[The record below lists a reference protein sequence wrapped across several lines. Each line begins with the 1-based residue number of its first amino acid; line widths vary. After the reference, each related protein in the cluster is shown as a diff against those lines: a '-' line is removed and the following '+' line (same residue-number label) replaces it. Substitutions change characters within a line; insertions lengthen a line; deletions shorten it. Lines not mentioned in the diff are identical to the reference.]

1 MNGLEDIS
9 IIIPTRNNIDYLKL
23 ALKSIREQRA
33 YDKCPILIYADD
45 CTGKTKKWLRMY
57 KNIYNFSYH
66 TYEGEGRKGIVY
78 TVQELID
85 EVQTNIIFYMHDDM
99 LIGKHTLEPLL
110 KHLKPK
116 TIISATRIE
125 PPLHPPENC
134 KIIRDFG
141 FFPKDFKEKEFN
153 EFVELSKKEFKTKTT
168 KGIFVPY
175 MFYKKDWVG
184 YDKDFVPQS
193 HEDSDLFWSWLQ
205 KKCEFVQSWGSFVYH
220 FTCRGSR
227 YQDET
232 LTDSDEWK
240 KSNAKNLKNFIR
252 KWGSTPIYNLNKH
265 PLLSPDIK
273 LTASVL
279 MKNEGDKIYS
289 FLEYM
294 EPYFNEI
301 IIADDYS
308 TDNSMEEIERYIQD
322 TLKKGPTNFKRDK
335 IKIFKRKL
343 DMDFATQ
350 TNEIT
355 KRSNN
360 EWVMKLDPDEL
371 MDDRSLNNIRF
382 LLSAMEKENPKVE
395 VIGIPRINTL
405 NGVLVNDIPREKW
418 NEEHLSTLKQFNP
431 KDPLT
436 LKNPDY
442 QFRLFKKNVKWVN
455 KVHEQPEPVKNG
467 EKKKVMITHN
477 IALFHPKTVQ
487 KQNTQNEFY
496 NQIIK
501 KKEKTDMKNLVVN
514 SVCYTFEGITKHP
527 REEMKELKKLGYNIF
542 ITSQPY
548 QSGFDEE
555 MKEMY
560 DVFDTKKP
568 HINYIN
574 QPPIRESNPFMS
586 VLGNLNKQ
594 NLVAYLSFEGLIPQ
608 QWTDVLN
615 HSNVKMIFVPSNYVK
630 ECFIKSGVKDK
641 DKIRIIPHGINPDSM
656 KNIKPHKFDKFT
668 FLFAGT
674 THNLRKGY
682 DLAIKSF
689 SEEFKEED
697 DVQLVLKINKIYN
710 PKQDINREI
719 KKYVVK
725 GGNKNIHYIDNNLSN
740 EELYSLFKGA
750 NAYVSPHRSEGFG
763 IFILESL
770 ALGTPTIATAASGN
784 MDFCNKDNTF
794 LVDIKDRLAWAPF
807 RFPYERTKWFQPKIS
822 DLKKHMRYVYENYE
836 DCKKKSVEE
845 SKKILNKWTW
855 KNTAKLM
862 DKSFKEL

>member
-1 MNGLEDIS
+1 MDKIS
-9 IIIPTRNNIDYLKL
+9 ILLTNRNTLNFLKL
-23 ALKSIREQRA
+23 AIKSIRKNASNKFHE
-33 YDKCPILIYADD
+33 LIIMDD
-45 CTGKTKKWLRMY
+45 GSNDGSKEWLKENRN
-57 KNIYNFSYH
+57 KYNYSYH
-66 TYEGEGRKGIVY
+66 THDDIQRKGIVN
-78 TVQELID
+78 VVEEGIKLCNKD
-85 EVQTNIIFYMHDDM
+85 IIFNAHSDM
-99 LIGKHTLEPLL
+99 YFGKNFDKQLIR
-110 KHLKPK
+110 HLKPK
-116 TIISATRIE
+116 TIVSATRIE
-125 PPLHPPENC
+125 PPIHPPENC

-153 EFVELSKKEFKTKTT
+153 EFVEEAKIEFKTRTT

-184 YDKDFVPQS
+184 YDKDFIPQS
-193 HEDSDLFWSWLQ
+193 HEDSDLFWRWLQ
-205 KKCEFVQSWGSFVYH
+205 EKYEFIQSWGSFVYH

-265 PLLSPDIK
+265 PLLSSDIK

-279 MKNEGDKIYS
+279 MKNEGDKIYT

-308 TDNSMEEIERYIQD
+308 TDNSLTEIERYIQD
-322 TLKKGPTNFKRDK
+322 TLKKGPTNFRKDK

-355 KRSNN
+355 KRATNN
-360 EWVMKLDPDEL
+360 WIMKLDPDEL

-382 LLSAMEKENPKVE
+382 LLSAMEKENPLVE
-395 VIGIPRINTL
+395 VIAIPRINTL
-405 NGVLVNDIPREKW
+405 NGVLVNDISRENWSK
-418 NEEHLSTLKQFNP
+418 EYLSTLKQFNP

-442 QFRLFKKNVKWVN
+442 QFRFFKKNVKWVN
-455 KVHEQPEPVKNG
+455 KVHEQPEPVKNN
-467 EKKKVMITHN
+467 EKGKVMITHN
-477 IALFHPKTVQ
+477 MALFHPKTVQ
-487 KQNTQNEFY
+487 KQNNQNEFY
-496 NQIIK
+496 NKIIK
-501 KKEKTDMKNLVVN
+501 KDETGNIKNVVVN
-514 SVCYTFEGITKHP
+514 SVIYTFEGITKHP

-555 MKEMY
+555 MKKMY
-560 DVFDTKKP
+560 DIFDTKKP
-568 HINYIN
+568 HITYIN
-574 QPPIRESNPFMS
+574 QPPIRENNSFMS
-586 VLGNLNKQ
+586 ILGNLNKP

-615 HSNVKMIFVPSNYVK
+615 YSNVKMIFVPSNYVK
-630 ECFIKSGVKDK
+630 DCFVKSGIKDK
-641 DKIRIIPHGINPDSM
+641 DKIKVIPHGINPDSI
-656 KNIKPHKFDKFT
+656 KNIKPHEFDKFT

-674 THNLRKGY
+674 THNMRKGY
-682 DLAIKSF
+682 DLAIKAF
-689 SEEFKEED
+689 SEEFKEEK
-697 DVQLVLKINKIYN
+697 DVQLVLKVNKIYN
-710 PKQDINREI
+710 PNQDIGREI
-719 KKYVVK
+719 NKYVVE
-725 GGNKNIHYIDNNLSN
+725 GGNKNIHYIDDNLSD
-740 EELYSLFKGA
+740 EELYSLLKGA
-750 NAYVSPHRSEGFG
+750 NAYISPHRSEGYG

-770 ALGTPTIATAASGN
+770 ALGTPTIATSASGN

-794 LVDIKDRLAWAPF
+794 LIGVKDRLSWAPF

-822 DLKKHMRYVYENYE
+822 DLKKHMRYIYENYE
-836 DCKKKSVEE
+836 KCRDNSIKE
-845 SKKILNKWTW
+845 SNKILKKWTW
-855 KNTAKLM
+855 ENTAKLM
-862 DKSFKEL
+862 DKAFKEL